1 MLLTPVARLGSLAAG
16 LLASAC
22 WIAPLLLGAVS
33 LGCSTEPSGD
43 ASEPAAK
50 LAGHWR
56 GRLTVNEEGDTTDLI
71 VDLNRVAGRWT
82 GQFDL
87 PSFEVTDYPVEVT
100 LAGRVVTLRLSA
112 AEIEFTGEL
121 SEVLAGVANT
131 RGHPDSLVLRRIGTA
146 ELSEEF
152 LRLETLAEDS
162 TRVEHLSTAG
172 TELRRQ
178 FNEDRA
184 HPRLLMLLS
193 PT

>member
-1 MLLTPVARLGSLAAG
+1 MRRTPVTRHGSLAAR

-22 WIAPLLLGAVS
+22 WIGSLLLGAIG
-33 LGCSTEPSGD
+33 LGCSPERPGGS
-43 ASEPAAK
+43 SEPAAK
-50 LAGHWR
+50 LAGQWR
-56 GRLTVNEEGDTTDLI
+56 GRLTVNAEGDTTDLI
-71 VDLNRVAGRWT
+71 VDLDRVAGRWT

-100 LAGRVVTLRLSA
+100 LAGREVTLRLSA

-131 RGHPDSLVLRRIGTA
+131 RGHPDSIVLRRVGTA

-152 LRLETLAEDS
+152 LRLEALAEDS